1 MLFLRV
7 VALLWVCG
15 LEVLL
20 GNVHRKGH
28 GGVRCRDAVHDGGQG
43 AHAPLVRRVG
53 SAQKICKRHTSLKRT
68 AGVCLAWVR
77 EARAHPRCCSSACT
91 GRGCC
96 STLGCCSTCC
106 LSWARWMTTPVT
118 MAMRTQALLSF
129 IHSYDTAHPTRSQ
142 TAHTVGPFKN
152 HTCALSPSRD
162 PPTPSLMSILNAYS
176 MDAYWD
182 SKRRVFALCWL

>member
-20 GNVHRKGH
+20 GNVHRKSH

-53 SAQKICKRHTSLKRT
+53 SAQKICKTHPSLIHS

-91 GRGCC
+91 VRGCC

-129 IHSYDTAHPTRSQ
+129 IHSYDMAHPTRSH
-142 TAHTVGPFKN
+142 THTVGPFKN

-162 PPTPSLMSILNAYS
+162 PPP
-176 MDAYWD
+176 
-182 SKRRVFALCWL
+182 RR